1 MRASPRTTTDYGSR
15 YLPMYVPR
23 QFAQEDVAAAHD
35 LIAANVF
42 ATLVTEVSG
51 RLDATHVPVVLDAG
65 RGERGTLRFHL
76 ARANPTSH
84 ALERGCEI
92 LMVFVGPHTYISPD
106 WYAAENLVP
115 TWNYAVVHAYGVARR
130 MDGKELRRLLDD
142 LSASQEER
150 LPKAPWT
157 TGKLPGALMD
167 KLCEAIVG
175 FELPIAELQA
185 KWKLN
190 QNRSAADRVGVVESL
205 EALGGETNLAVV
217 AHMRELD

>member
-1 MRASPRTTTDYGSR
+1 
-15 YLPMYVPR
+15 MYVPR
-23 QFAQEDVAAAHD
+23 HFAQEDVAAAHD

-51 RLDATHVPVVLDAG
+51 RLDATHVPVVLDRE
-65 RGERGTLRFHL
+65 RGAHGTLRFHL
-76 ARANPTSH
+76 ARANPTSR
-84 ALERGCEI
+84 ALERNAEI

-130 MDGKELRRLLDD
+130 MDGAELRRLLDD
-142 LSASQEER
+142 LSASQENR

-157 TGKLPGALMD
+157 TGKMPPDLVEKMC
-167 KLCEAIVG
+167 KAIVG
-175 FELPIAELQA
+175 FELPISELQG

-190 QNRSAADRVGVVESL
+190 QNRGAADRAGVVEAL
-205 EALGGETNLAVV
+205 ENLGGEVNLAV
-217 AHMRELD
+217 ASRMRELD